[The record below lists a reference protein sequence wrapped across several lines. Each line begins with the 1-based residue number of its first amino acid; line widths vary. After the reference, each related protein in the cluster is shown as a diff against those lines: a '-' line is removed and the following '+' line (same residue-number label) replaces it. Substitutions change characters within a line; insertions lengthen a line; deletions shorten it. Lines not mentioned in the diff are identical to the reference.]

1 MQRGRLLT
9 LLMTVAFAASLSLT
23 ASTASAHTDGASRGD
38 AGTVKVGIVYS
49 RTGLLAAYGAE
60 YIQGL
65 RLGLRYLTNGTNK
78 VAGKKIELTLADDA
92 TDPAKAVS
100 AGKDLIGQGYK
111 IIAGSTSSGVALQ
124 MGALAAQNR
133 VLFISGPAASDG
145 ITALNRYTFRS
156 GRQTYQDILT
166 ADSFLGN
173 AAGRKIVVFAQDSVF
188 GAGNY
193 AAVNAVIGGKG
204 HTVSKILVPLTASDF
219 TPFARQAKEANP
231 DLLFV
236 AWAGTTAPAM
246 WTALEQQGVFGV
258 SNKVVTG
265 LAERATWTTFGP
277 VATKIQFLS
286 HYIYTG
292 PAKTNKQNNW
302 LVKTMRKNGQLP
314 DIFTPDG
321 FVAAQM
327 IVRAIQTGGGDNVD
341 RMIAGLEGWKFNAP
355 KGPQQIRKSDHAM
368 LQPMFQA
375 KLVSVKGKLRPKV
388 LGRVPLARTSPPPKQ
403 MP

>member
-1 MQRGRLLT
+1 MQRGRLLILFT
-9 LLMTVAFAASLSLT
+9 IVATAASLGLT
-23 ASTASAHTDGASRGD
+23 ASTASAHTDGVSRAD

-65 RLGLRYLTNGTNK
+65 RLGLKYLTNGTNT

-173 AAGRKIVVFAQDSVF
+173 TAGRKIVVFAQDSVF

-265 LAERATWTTFGP
+265 LAERATWTTFGS

-302 LVKTMRKNGQLP
+302 LVKQMRKNGQLP

-327 IVRAIQTGGGDNVD
+327 IVRAIKTGGGDNVD
-341 RMIAGLEGWKFNAP
+341 KMIAGLEGWKFNAP
-355 KGPQQIRKSDHAM
+355 KGPQQIRASDHAM

-375 KLVSVKGKLRPKV
+375 KLVSVKGKLQPKV
-388 LGRVPLARTSPPPKQ
+388 LGRVPLARTTPPAKQ